1 MLYDHR
7 YKTNKDYYKVNIKL
21 IKEAI
26 KICEKCIIK
35 FKCYDCNEKIRQK
48 DNEFF
53 NHFNVNHINNKIN
66 EYKFID

>member
-7 YKTNKDYYKVNIKL
+7 YKTNKDYYRVSVDL

-35 FKCYDCNEKIRQK
+35 FKCNDCNKKIKQK
-48 DNEFF
+48 NNEFS
-53 NHFNVNHINNKIN
+53 NHLNDNHLNKKIN
-66 EYKFID
+66 EYNFIE